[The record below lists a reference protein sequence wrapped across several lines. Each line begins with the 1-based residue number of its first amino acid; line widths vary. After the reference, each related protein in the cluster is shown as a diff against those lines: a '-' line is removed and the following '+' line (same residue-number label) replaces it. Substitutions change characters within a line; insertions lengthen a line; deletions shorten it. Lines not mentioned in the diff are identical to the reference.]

1 MKVFIGIDDTDD
13 IDSLGTGEF
22 AEILAKTVDERGWG
36 KCSKVTR
43 HQLFVHPDI
52 PYTSHNSSMC
62 FVSELAETK
71 LEALIS
77 YAGEFLARETAKGS
91 DPGLC
96 VAVVDK
102 VSNPELLMEFGGKA
116 KKIVVTKDEAYG
128 LAEKLG
134 VHLSE
139 HGGTGQGIIG
149 ALAGVG
155 LRLTG
160 NDGRFKG
167 KYKINSA
174 GNVATVEEIIAQTNI
189 DMVKAIDGTV
199 LKADEAV
206 YLGEKVKSVLLDHRC
221 VLLVAPVEKA
231 SDEKASDEVK
241 WETCSMKYLK
251 KADFK
256 ISCLIA
262 QECSGFVIDVEDE
275 IFSEFELTC
284 TNCRY
289 RRWTNTG
296 FSCLKGLTRFRPRL

>member
-1 MKVFIGIDDTDD
+1 MKVLVGIDDTDD

-22 AEILAKTVDERGWG
+22 ADILAKTVDKRGWG

-43 HQLFVHPDI
+43 HQLLVHPDI

-62 FVSELAETK
+62 FVAELEETK
-71 LEALIS
+71 LQDLIS
-77 YAGEFLARETAKGS
+77 YAGEFLVRETAKGS

-102 VSNPELLMEFGGKA
+102 VSSYELLMEFGRRA
-116 KKIVVTKDEAYG
+116 KEVVVTKDEAYG

-189 DMVKAIDGTV
+189 EMVKAIDGTV

-221 VLLVAPVEKA
+221 VLLVAPA
-231 SDEKASDEVK
+231 EKASDEVK

-251 KADFK
+251 KH
-256 ISCLIA
+256 
-262 QECSGFVIDVEDE
+262 
-275 IFSEFELTC
+275 
-284 TNCRY
+284 
-289 RRWTNTG
+289 
-296 FSCLKGLTRFRPRL
+296 